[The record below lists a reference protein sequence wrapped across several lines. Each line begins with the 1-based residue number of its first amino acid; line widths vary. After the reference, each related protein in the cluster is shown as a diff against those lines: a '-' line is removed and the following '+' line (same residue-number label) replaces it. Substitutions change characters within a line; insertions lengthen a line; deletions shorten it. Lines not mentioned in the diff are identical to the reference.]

1 MPFGVI
7 WKWRD
12 FVYRLENGSVLSLIV
27 PISLL
32 LLFKFTARSDEI
44 IENSFVAKFRS
55 FLAKKFKKMKVCALI
70 IHKLSLITRK
80 INLHSDFYLSFSPKI
95 MVSYQPYIIFAL
107 QILNGTKFWLVFGI
121 FSLKIILLFRK
132 IWYHKRINSIW
143 ASRANRN
150 AHCARSNQ
158 GQLTLKKFM

>member
-32 LLFKFTARSDEI
+32 LLFKFIARSDEI
-44 IENSFVAKFRS
+44 IDGSFEICVAKISLIFS
-55 FLAKKFKKMKVCALI
+55 KKFKVCALI
-70 IHKLSLITRK
+70 IHQLSLITRK
-80 INLHSDFYLSFSPKI
+80 INLHIDFYLSFSPKI